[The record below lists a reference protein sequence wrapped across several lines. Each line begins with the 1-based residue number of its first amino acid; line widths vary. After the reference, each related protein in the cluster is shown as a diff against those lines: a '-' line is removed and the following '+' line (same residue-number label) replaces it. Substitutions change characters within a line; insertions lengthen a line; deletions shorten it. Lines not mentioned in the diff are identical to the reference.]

1 MSVLANTQSKF
12 EDAAIETM
20 RRIIKRSYL
29 SADTKFIFPQTAPQ
43 TGSTASTVI
52 LFGRRLFADNILFG
66 RRLFAANVVDP
77 RVVLCCSG
85 GLCVELTSGH
95 KPNRPDEALSY
106 SILTIEDCNDTR
118 SQQHHEHVGSLHCYP

>member
-52 LFGRRLFADNILFG
+52 LFGRRLFA
-66 RRLFAANVVDP
+66 ANVGDP